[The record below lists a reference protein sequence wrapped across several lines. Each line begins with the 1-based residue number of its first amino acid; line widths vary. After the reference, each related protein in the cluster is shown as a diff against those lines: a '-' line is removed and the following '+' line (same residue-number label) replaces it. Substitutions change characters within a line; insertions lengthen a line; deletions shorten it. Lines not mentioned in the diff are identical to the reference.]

1 MKKIMK
7 ILGAVFGLFAAIS
20 LTVPSYAAVCVSG
33 SADSLQQDPECVFGP
48 VCLLYSLHQSFLSV
62 WPWLWP
68 GKWDMMAEKT
78 VDMESEIMC
87 VIP

>member
-1 MKKIMK
+1 MIETEKIERTMDMKNLKKK

-68 GKWDMMAEKT
+68 G
-78 VDMESEIMC
+78 SGI
-87 VIP
+87 